1 MSEVITIGEPLALF
15 AAEGIGEIDKEIKD
29 VDHFKRFLAGAEVNV
44 CVGLSR
50 LGHSSEYI
58 TRLGEDPFGMFIKES
73 LDKENIGTKYIK
85 HTNKFFT
92 GFQLKSKVS
101 SGDPKIFYFRRNS
114 AAANFDVDD
123 LKDLD
128 LNGVKHIHLTGIF
141 AALSLSS
148 REASCKLI
156 ELAKEN
162 NIRITF
168 DPNLRAQLWNS
179 KEEMINT
186 INDIA
191 FKSDVVMPGVS
202 EGLILTGS
210 DKPEEIADFYLNRGA
225 KVVIVKLGTK
235 GAFVKSKDEM
245 HTVSGFK
252 VEKVV
257 DTVGAGDGFAVGV
270 ISGMLEGLSLEA
282 TVRRGNAIGAMAVMA
297 PGDNDGYPT
306 RERLE
311 TFLNGEA

>member
-15 AAEGIGEIDKEIKD
+15 AAEGIEEIDKEIKD

-114 AAANFDVDD
+114 AAANFDVAD

-168 DPNLRAQLWNS
+168 DPNLRVQLWNS

-210 DKPEEIADFYLNRGA
+210 DKPEEIADFYLNKGA
-225 KVVIVKLGTK
+225 KAVIVKLGTK

-245 HTVSGFK
+245 HTISGFK

-282 TVRRGNAIGAMAVMA
+282 AVKRGNAIGAMAVMS

>member
-15 AAEGIGEIDKEIKD
+15 AAEGIEEIDKEIKD
-29 VDHFKRFLAGAEVNV
+29 VDHFKKFLAGAEVNV

-58 TRLGEDPFGMFIKES
+58 TKLGEDPFGMFIKES
-73 LDKENIGTKYIK
+73 LDKENIGTKYIS
-85 HTNKFFT
+85 HTDKFFT
-92 GFQLKSKVS
+92 GFELKSEVS
-101 SGDPKIFYFRRNS
+101 NGDPKTFYFRKNS

-123 LKDLD
+123 LENLD
-128 LNGVKHIHLTGIF
+128 LKGVKHIHLTGIF
-141 AALSLSS
+141 LALSLSS
-148 REASCKLI
+148 KKASHKLI

-168 DPNLRAQLWNS
+168 DPNLRLPLWSS

-210 DKPEEIADFYLNRGA
+210 DKPEEIADFYLNRGV

-235 GAFVKSKDEM
+235 GAFVKTKDEM

-252 VEKVV
+252 VDKVV

-282 TVRRGNAIGAMAVMA
+282 AVRRGNAIGAMAVMS

-306 RERLE
+306 REKLE
-311 TFLNGEA
+311 RFLNGEA

>member
-15 AAEGIGEIDKEIKD
+15 AAEGTEEIDKEIKD
-29 VDHFKRFLAGAEVNV
+29 VNHFKKFLAGAEVNV
-44 CVGLSR
+44 CVGVSR
-50 LGHSSEYI
+50 LGHSIQYI
-58 TRLGEDPFGMFIKES
+58 TKLGEDPFGMFIKES
-73 LDKENIGTKYIK
+73 LDKESIGTRYISS
-85 HTNKFFT
+85 TNKFFT

-101 SGDPKIFYFRRNS
+101 DGDPKIFYFRRNS
-114 AAANFDVDD
+114 AAANFDLDD
-123 LKDLD
+123 LKSLD
-128 LNGVKHIHLTGIF
+128 LNGVKHVHLTGIF
-141 AALSLSS
+141 PALSLSS
-148 REASCKLI
+148 RKASHKLI

-168 DPNLRAQLWNS
+168 DPNLRPQLWSS

-225 KVVIVKLGTK
+225 KIVIVKLGTK
-235 GAFVKSKDEM
+235 GAFVKSKDEK
-245 HTVSGFK
+245 HIVSGFK

-282 TVRRGNAIGAMAVMA
+282 AVKRGNAIGAMAVMS

-306 RERLE
+306 REKLE
-311 TFLNGEA
+311 KFLSGEA

>member
-15 AAEGIGEIDKEIKD
+15 AAEGTEEIDKEIKD
-29 VDHFKRFLAGAEVNV
+29 VDHFKKFLAGAEVNV
-44 CVGLSR
+44 CVGVSR
-50 LGHSSEYI
+50 LGHSVQYI
-58 TRLGEDPFGMFIKES
+58 TKLGEDPFGMFIKES
-73 LDKENIGTKYIK
+73 LDKESIGTKYISA
-85 HTNKFFT
+85 TNKFFT

-101 SGDPKIFYFRRNS
+101 EGDPKIFYFRKNS

-123 LKDLD
+123 LKSLD

-141 AALSLSS
+141 PALSLSS
-148 REASCKLI
+148 RKASHKLI

-168 DPNLRAQLWNS
+168 DPNLRPQLWSS
-179 KEEMINT
+179 KEEMIST

-210 DKPEEIADFYLNRGA
+210 DKPEEIADFYLNKGA
-225 KVVIVKLGTK
+225 KIVIVKLGTK
-235 GAFVKSKDEM
+235 GAFVKSKDEK

-282 TVRRGNAIGAMAVMA
+282 AVKRGNAIGAMAVMS

-306 RERLE
+306 REKLE
-311 TFLNGEA
+311 KFLNGEA

>member
-15 AAEGIGEIDKEIKD
+15 AAEGTEEIDKEIKD
-29 VDHFKRFLAGAEVNV
+29 VNHFKKFLAGAEVNV
-44 CVGLSR
+44 CVGVSR
-50 LGHSSEYI
+50 LGHSIQYI
-58 TRLGEDPFGMFIKES
+58 TKLGEDPFGMFIKES
-73 LDKENIGTKYIK
+73 LDKESIGTRYISS
-85 HTNKFFT
+85 TNKFFT

-101 SGDPKIFYFRRNS
+101 DGDPKIFYFRRNS
-114 AAANFDVDD
+114 AAANFDADD
-123 LKDLD
+123 LKSLD
-128 LNGVKHIHLTGIF
+128 LNGVKHVHLTGIF
-141 AALSLSS
+141 PALSLSS
-148 REASCKLI
+148 RKASYKLI

-168 DPNLRAQLWNS
+168 DPNLRPQLWSS
-179 KEEMINT
+179 KEEMISA

-210 DKPEEIADFYLNRGA
+210 DKPEEIADFYLNKGA
-225 KVVIVKLGTK
+225 KIVVVKLGTK
-235 GAFVKSKDEM
+235 GAFVKSKDEK
-245 HTVSGFK
+245 HIVSGFK

-282 TVRRGNAIGAMAVMA
+282 AVKRGNAIGAMAVMS

-306 RERLE
+306 REKLE
-311 TFLNGEA
+311 KFLSGEA

>member
-15 AAEGIGEIDKEIKD
+15 AAEGTEEIDKEIKD
-29 VDHFKRFLAGAEVNV
+29 VDHFKKFLAGAEVNV
-44 CVGLSR
+44 CVGVSR
-50 LGHSSEYI
+50 LGHSVQYV
-58 TRLGEDPFGMFIKES
+58 TKLGEDPFGMFIKES
-73 LDKENIGTKYIK
+73 LDKESIGTKYISS
-85 HTNKFFT
+85 TNKFFT

-101 SGDPKIFYFRRNS
+101 NGDPKIFYFRRNS

-123 LKDLD
+123 LKGLD

-141 AALSLSS
+141 LALSLSS
-148 REASCKLI
+148 RKASHKLI

-168 DPNLRAQLWNS
+168 DPNLRPQLWSS
-179 KEEMINT
+179 KEEMIST

-210 DKPEEIADFYLNRGA
+210 DKPEEIADFYLNKGA
-225 KVVIVKLGTK
+225 KIVIVKLGTK
-235 GAFVKSKDEM
+235 GAFVKSKDEK

-282 TVRRGNAIGAMAVMA
+282 AVKRGNAIGAMAVMS

-306 RERLE
+306 REKLE
-311 TFLNGEA
+311 KFLNGEA

>member
-15 AAEGIGEIDKEIKD
+15 AAEGVEEIDKEIKD
-29 VDHFKRFLAGAEVNV
+29 VDHFKKFLAGAEVNV
-44 CVGLSR
+44 CVGISR
-50 LGHSSEYI
+50 LGHSVQYI
-58 TRLGEDPFGMFIKES
+58 TKLGEDPFGIFIKES
-73 LDKENIGTKYIK
+73 LDKENIGTKHIS

-101 SGDPKIFYFRRNS
+101 DGDPKTFYFRRNS

-123 LKDLD
+123 LKNLD

-141 AALSLSS
+141 PALSLSS
-148 REASCKLI
+148 RKASHKLI

-162 NIRITF
+162 SIRITF
-168 DPNLRAQLWNS
+168 DPNLRPQLWSS

-210 DKPEEIADFYLNRGA
+210 DKPEEIADFYLNKGV

-235 GAFVKSKDEM
+235 GAFVKSKEEM

-270 ISGMLEGLSLEA
+270 ISAMLEGLSLEA
-282 TVRRGNAIGAMAVMA
+282 AARRGNAIGAMAVMS

-311 TFLNGEA
+311 SFLNGEA

>member
-15 AAEGIGEIDKEIKD
+15 AAEGTEEIDKEIKD
-29 VDHFKRFLAGAEVNV
+29 VNHFKKFLAGAEVNV
-44 CVGLSR
+44 CVGVSR
-50 LGHSSEYI
+50 LGHSIQYI
-58 TRLGEDPFGMFIKES
+58 TKLGEDPFGMFIKES
-73 LDKENIGTKYIK
+73 LDKESIGTRYISS
-85 HTNKFFT
+85 TNKFFT

-101 SGDPKIFYFRRNS
+101 DGDPKIFYFRRNS
-114 AAANFDVDD
+114 AAANFNADD
-123 LKDLD
+123 LKSLD
-128 LNGVKHIHLTGIF
+128 LNGVKHVHLTGIF
-141 AALSLSS
+141 PALSLSS
-148 REASCKLI
+148 RKASYKLI

-168 DPNLRAQLWNS
+168 DPNLRPQLWSS
-179 KEEMINT
+179 KEEMISA

-210 DKPEEIADFYLNRGA
+210 DKPEEIADFYLNKGA
-225 KVVIVKLGTK
+225 KIVVVKLGTK
-235 GAFVKSKDEM
+235 GAFVKSKDEK
-245 HTVSGFK
+245 HIVSGFK

-282 TVRRGNAIGAMAVMA
+282 AVKRGNAIGAMAVMS

-306 RERLE
+306 REKLE
-311 TFLNGEA
+311 KFLSGEA